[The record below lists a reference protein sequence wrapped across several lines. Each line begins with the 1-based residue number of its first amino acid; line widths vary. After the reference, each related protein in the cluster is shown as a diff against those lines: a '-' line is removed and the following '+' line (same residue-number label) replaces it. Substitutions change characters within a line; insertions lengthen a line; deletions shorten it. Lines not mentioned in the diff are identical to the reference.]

1 MTDPEDRKLD
11 QLLENINQLRADVE
25 DGFSGLRKDNR
36 TTNERITKQSQ
47 TFRDDQNRVINRL
60 DLVAA
65 QVVKVGDDVTEV
77 KEILSEH
84 TDGFEKIERRLD
96 AQLDRVDQHHQR
108 ISAVEAKTR
117 HLPTP
122 TK

>member
-1 MTDPEDRKLD
+1 MTDNEVRKLD
-11 QLLENINQLRADVE
+11 QLLENINQLRTHVE

-36 TTNERITKQSQ
+36 TTNERLTKQSQ
-47 TFRDDQNRVINRL
+47 SFREDQTRVINRL

-84 TDGFEKIERRLD
+84 TDEFEKIERRLD
-96 AQLDRVDQHHQR
+96 AERDRVDEHHQR
-108 ISAVEAKTR
+108 ISTVEAKTQ
-117 HLPTP
+117 HLPVP
-122 TK
+122 PK